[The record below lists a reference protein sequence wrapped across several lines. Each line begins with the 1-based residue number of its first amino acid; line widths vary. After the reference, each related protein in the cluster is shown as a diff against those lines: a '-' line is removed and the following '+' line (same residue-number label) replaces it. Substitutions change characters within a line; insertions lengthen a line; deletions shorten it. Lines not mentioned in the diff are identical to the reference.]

1 MTVVSTVNKQ
11 FGVVWPNEVLTMF
24 EVLNALS
31 FNIEVF
37 SSLLCIFRITYYQ
50 TLVSSTLLLLLAL
63 LGIYLCLTL
72 LLEPSWRSTCILFAT
87 YFVVFSYPVLSVT
100 M

>member
-1 MTVVSTVNKQ
+1 MTVVSTINKQ

-31 FNIEVF
+31 FNVEVF

-50 TLVSSTLLLLLAL
+50 TLVSSTAILLLVL
-63 LGIYLCLTL
+63 LGTYFVMLMH
-72 LLEPSWRSTCILFAT
+72 PDWWSMCILFAT

>member
-1 MTVVSTVNKQ
+1 M
-11 FGVVWPNEVLTMF
+11 MF

-31 FNIEVF
+31 FNVKVF

-50 TLVSSTLLLLLAL
+50 TLVSSTLLLLLVL
-63 LGIYLCLTL
+63 LGTHLVL
-72 LLEPSWRSTCILFAT
+72 LMHPDWRSTCILFAT